1 MGDTRDSIFRP
12 ADGNRY
18 THINGL
24 SFKGALNQLTH
35 YGWQAFQVSGQY
47 LVQIL
52 QCVTKCS
59 PSSIL
64 KIYKCTMIR
73 HDHFEATLT
82 L

>member
-47 LVQIL
+47 LVQ
-52 QCVTKCS
+52 CVTKCS
-59 PSSIL
+59 PSCIL
-64 KIYKCTMIR
+64 KIYQCTMIR
-73 HDHFEATLT
+73 PNHMEVTLT